1 MRQQSTGHVVR
12 AASVAVVLVMVAAAM
27 GGTQGAAAA
36 ERTKSVAIGL
46 GAGYR
51 PPEFSAEDLSGTV
64 QSLGDH
70 TGNVVVLHFW
80 ATWCPYCRGEIGEL
94 TQLHMEWASKG
105 VRVITISTDQDAG
118 KLKQFLAKSPVPY
131 PVIHDPSIADQYAIS
146 GIPVTYVIG
155 RDGRIVQRLDGASD
169 IIAAVTRALET
180 PAA

>member
-1 MRQQSTGHVVR
+1 MRQQSTGHVGH
-12 AASVAVVLVMVAAAM
+12 ATSVAVLSVIVAAGI
-27 GGTQGAAAA
+27 GGARGVAA
-36 ERTKSVAIGL
+36 ERTKPVAIGL

-70 TGNVVVLHFW
+70 NGNVVVLHFW

-105 VRVITISTDQDAG
+105 VRVITVSTDQDAG

-169 IIAAVTRALET
+169 IIDAVQRALAQPT
-180 PAA
+180 A